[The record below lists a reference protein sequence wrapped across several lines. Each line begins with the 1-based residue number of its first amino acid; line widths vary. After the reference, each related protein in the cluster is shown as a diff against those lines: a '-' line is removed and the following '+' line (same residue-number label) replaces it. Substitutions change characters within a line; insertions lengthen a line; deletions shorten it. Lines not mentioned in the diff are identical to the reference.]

1 MEKRQIVKMSV
12 FGLLLVLL
20 IGLVYLTVETLY
32 GTRNTSIKSV
42 EMVDSKT
49 KIGFSL
55 GTLKE
60 ERWIKDRDILMAKVK
75 ELGADIIVQ
84 NANNDDQDQ
93 LKQVRYLLDQNIDVL
108 IIVPNDLEKAAYAVE
123 LAKKQGVKVI
133 SYDRLVLRSNVDMYI
148 SFDNV
153 KVGEL
158 MGKYV
163 VDRVE
168 EGNVLIINGPTSDNN
183 TKMIKEGYGQ
193 LLDSRLEQ
201 GKLKL
206 VAEEWAP
213 NWMKEYAFKIV
224 EKVIQEGIQLDA
236 VIAGN
241 DGLAEGVI
249 QALSEHRTA
258 GKTIVVGQDADL
270 TACQRVVEGTQLM
283 TVYKPIDK
291 LTEATAK
298 MAIKMAKG
306 ENLEFDKT
314 IYDGAYYVPYVV
326 LDPIPVDKDNID
338 DTVIKDGFHLQ
349 SEVYRNLSPQMLVQ
363 PN

>member
-1 MEKRQIVKMSV
+1 MWEKMQTVKVSV
-12 FGLLLVLL
+12 FGFLLILL
-20 IGLVYLTVETLY
+20 IGLGFLMLKTLY
-32 GTRNTSIKSV
+32 TTNNV
-42 EMVDSKT
+42 EAEKIEMLDSKV

-60 ERWIKDRDILMAKVK
+60 ERWIRDRDILMAKVK

-93 LKQVRYLLDQNIDVL
+93 LKQVRYLLDQNIDIL
-108 IIVPNDLEKAAYAVE
+108 IIVPNDLEKASSAVA
-123 LAKKQGVKVI
+123 LARKKGVKVI
-133 SYDRLVLRSNVDMYI
+133 SYDRLVLNSNVDMYI

-158 MGKYV
+158 MASYV
-163 VDRVE
+163 IDRID
-168 EGNVLIINGPTSDNN
+168 EGNVLIINGPTSDHN
-183 TKMIKEGYGQ
+183 TKMIKEGYSK
-193 LLDSRLEQ
+193 LLDPMFDQ

-206 VAEEWAP
+206 IAEEWAP

-224 EKVIQEGIQLDA
+224 DELLQQDIQIDA

-241 DGLAEGVI
+241 DGLADGAI
-249 QALSEHRTA
+249 QALSEHRAA

-270 TACQRVVEGTQLM
+270 TACQRIVEGTQLM

-298 MAIKMAKG
+298 IAIKMARN
-306 ENLEFDKT
+306 EIIEFDKT
-314 IYDGAYYVPYVV
+314 IYDGSYYVPYIV
-326 LDPIPVDKDNID
+326 LEPIPVDKENID
-338 DTVIKDGFHLQ
+338 DTIIKDGFHLKN
-349 SEVYRNLSPQMLVQ
+349 EVYRNLP
-363 PN
+363 

>member
-123 LAKKQGVKVI
+123 LAKK
-133 SYDRLVLRSNVDMYI
+133 
-148 SFDNV
+148 
-153 KVGEL
+153 
-158 MGKYV
+158 
-163 VDRVE
+163 
-168 EGNVLIINGPTSDNN
+168 
-183 TKMIKEGYGQ
+183 
-193 LLDSRLEQ
+193 
-201 GKLKL
+201 
-206 VAEEWAP
+206 
-213 NWMKEYAFKIV
+213 
-224 EKVIQEGIQLDA
+224 
-236 VIAGN
+236 
-241 DGLAEGVI
+241 
-249 QALSEHRTA
+249 
-258 GKTIVVGQDADL
+258 
-270 TACQRVVEGTQLM
+270 
-283 TVYKPIDK
+283 
-291 LTEATAK
+291 
-298 MAIKMAKG
+298 
-306 ENLEFDKT
+306 
-314 IYDGAYYVPYVV
+314 
-326 LDPIPVDKDNID
+326 
-338 DTVIKDGFHLQ
+338 
-349 SEVYRNLSPQMLVQ
+349 
-363 PN
+363 

>member
-1 MEKRQIVKMSV
+1 MVKKQTIKLSV
-12 FGLLLVLL
+12 FWLLLVLL

-32 GTRNTSIKSV
+32 GLVETKNTTQKNLEI
-42 EMVDSKT
+42 VDSKI

-75 ELGADIIVQ
+75 ELGAGIIVQ

-108 IIVPNDLEKAAYAVE
+108 IIVPNDLEKASYAVD

-158 MGKYV
+158 MAKYV
-163 VDRVE
+163 VDKIV
-168 EGNVLIINGPTSDNN
+168 GNNILIINGPTSDYN
-183 TKMIKEGYGQ
+183 TKMIKEGYDRM
-193 LLDSRLEQ
+193 LETKLEQ
-201 GKLKL
+201 GKLTL
-206 VAEEWAP
+206 VTEEWAP
-213 NWMKEYAFKIV
+213 NWMKEYAFKV
-224 EKVIQEGIQLDA
+224 VDEFIQNGEPIDA

-241 DGLAEGVI
+241 DGLADGVI
-249 QALSEHRTA
+249 QALSEHRAA
-258 GKTIVVGQDADL
+258 GRTIVVGQDADL

-291 LTEATAK
+291 LTEVTAK
-298 MAIKMAKG
+298 IAIKMAKG
-306 ENLEFDKT
+306 ENIEVDKT
-314 IYDGAYYVPYVV
+314 IYDGKYHVPYYI
-326 LDPIPVDKDNID
+326 LEPIPVDKDNID

-349 SEVYRNLSPQMLVQ
+349 NEVYRNLPQ
-363 PN
+363 

>member
-1 MEKRQIVKMSV
+1 MDKRQIVKIGV

-20 IGLVYLTVETLY
+20 VGLVYLTVETLY
-32 GTRNTSIKSV
+32 GAKNTATKNI
-42 EMVDSKT
+42 ELVDSKT

-108 IIVPNDLEKAAYAVE
+108 IIVPNDLEKASYAVD

-163 VDRVE
+163 VDRVD
-168 EGNVLIINGPTSDNN
+168 EGKVLIINGPTSDNN
-183 TKMIKEGYGQ
+183 TKMIKEGYSQ
-193 LLDSRLEQ
+193 ILESKLSQ
-201 GKLKL
+201 GSLEL
-206 VAEEWAP
+206 IAEEWAP
-213 NWMKEYAFKIV
+213 NWLKEYAFKIV
-224 EKVIQEGIQLDA
+224 DEVIQEGIQIDA

-241 DGLAEGVI
+241 DGLADGVI
-249 QALSEHRTA
+249 QALSEHRA
-258 GKTIVVGQDADL
+258 ADKTIVVGQDADL
-270 TACQRVVEGTQLM
+270 TACQRVAEGTQLM

-291 LTEATAK
+291 LTEVTAK
-298 MAIKMAKG
+298 IAIKMARG
-306 ENLEFDKT
+306 ENIEFDRT
-314 IYDGAYYVPYVV
+314 LYDGAYYVPYVV
-326 LDPIPVDKDNID
+326 LEPIAVDKDNID

-349 SEVYRNLSPQMLVQ
+349 SEVYRNLPQK
-363 PN
+363 

>member
-1 MEKRQIVKMSV
+1 MWEKTQIVKVSV
-12 FGLLLVLL
+12 FGLLLILL
-20 IGLVYLTVETLY
+20 IGLGFLTLRALYKTNNVEAEK
-32 GTRNTSIKSV
+32 I
-42 EMVDSKT
+42 EMQDSKV

-60 ERWIKDRDILMAKVK
+60 ERWIRDRDILMAKVK

-93 LKQVRYLLDQNIDVL
+93 LKQVRYLLDQNIDIL
-108 IIVPNDLEKAAYAVE
+108 IIVPNDLEKASSAVA
-123 LAKKQGVKVI
+123 LARKKGVKVI
-133 SYDRLVLRSNVDMYI
+133 SYDRLVLHSNVDMYI

-158 MGKYV
+158 MASYV
-163 VDRVE
+163 IDRID
-168 EGNVLIINGPTSDNN
+168 EGNVLIINGPTSDHN
-183 TKMIKEGYGQ
+183 TKMIKEGYSK
-193 LLDSRLEQ
+193 LLDPMFDQ

-206 VAEEWAP
+206 IAEEWAP

-224 EKVIQEGIQLDA
+224 DELLQQDIQIDA

-241 DGLAEGVI
+241 DGLADGVI
-249 QALSEHRTA
+249 QALSEHRLA

-270 TACQRVVEGTQLM
+270 TACQRIVEGTQLM

-298 MAIKMAKG
+298 IAIKMARN
-306 ENLEFDKT
+306 EIIEFDKT
-314 IYDGAYYVPYVV
+314 IYDGSYYVPYIV
-326 LDPIPVDKDNID
+326 LEPIPVDKENID
-338 DTVIKDGFHLQ
+338 DTIIKDGFHLKN
-349 SEVYRNLSPQMLVQ
+349 EVYRNLP
-363 PN
+363 